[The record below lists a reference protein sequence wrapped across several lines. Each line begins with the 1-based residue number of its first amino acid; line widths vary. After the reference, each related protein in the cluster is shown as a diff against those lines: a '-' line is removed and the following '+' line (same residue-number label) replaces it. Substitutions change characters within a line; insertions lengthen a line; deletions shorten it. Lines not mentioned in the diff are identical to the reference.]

1 MPRSAGLARALTL
14 VAVVLA
20 SACAPQP
27 QVAES
32 TSPALRLP
40 IESYRLP
47 NGLRVVLV
55 RDESVP
61 TTTVGVYY
69 HIGFRSEPVGRTGF
83 AHLFEHLMFEET
95 ANLAKGEAAR
105 LVNGNGGLSNGQTH
119 FDYTNYFEV
128 VPSHALR
135 LVLWAEADRMR
146 GLALTPES
154 FANQKDVVKS
164 EVRVNVLNRPYGGFG
179 WIDLPQYANRNWHN
193 AHNFYGDFAD
203 LDAATLADVRAFYDT
218 YYVPANAALVVA
230 GDFEPATLRA
240 WIEEYFGPLPVR
252 EPPARDDVSEPAQ
265 TDERRAERVDPLA
278 PRPGLALAYHLPPR
292 NTHDWYAFGL
302 LDEVLLQGEDSRLW
316 RRLVIDKGYTDGIEG
331 GMNFGGNMFDY
342 EGPALWTLLMLHDR
356 QTTDA
361 ALLRAIDATIAELDS
376 NPVGR
381 AELERARTKIRS
393 AFYDLAGSSTRFG
406 LTDLLGCFALFDD
419 DPERINRVDAE
430 FRNVTSA
437 DLTRVAHE
445 YLRPARRTVL
455 SLQPGADSGKKP

>member
-1 MPRSAGLARALTL
+1 MSRSAGFARALTL
-14 VAVVLA
+14 AALVLA
-20 SACAPQP
+20 SGCAPQP
-27 QVAES
+27 RVAE
-32 TSPALRLP
+32 TTTPALRLP

-61 TTTVGVYY
+61 TATVGVYY

-146 GLALTPES
+146 GLALSPES

-230 GDFEPATLRA
+230 GDFEPATIRA
-240 WIEEYFGPLPVR
+240 WIDEYFGPLPLRV
-252 EPPARDDVSEPAQ
+252 PPARDDVSEPPQ
-265 TDERRAERVDPLA
+265 TEQRRAERVDPLA

-292 NTHDWYAFGL
+292 NTRDWYAFGL

-316 RRLVIDKGYTDGIEG
+316 QRLVIEKGYTDGIEG

-356 QTTDA
+356 QTSDTVI
-361 ALLRAIDATIAELDS
+361 LRAIDATIADLDAK
-376 NPVGR
+376 PIGR

-406 LTDLLGCFALFDD
+406 LTDVLGCFALFDD
-419 DPERINRVDAE
+419 DPTRINRVDAE
-430 FRNVTSA
+430 FRNVTAA
-437 DLTRVAHE
+437 DLARVAHE
-445 YLRPARRTVL
+445 YLRPAQRTVL
-455 SLQPGADSGKKP
+455 SLQPGGDGGKTP